1 MKPTF
6 AALAVCCTLLL
17 APLKAHATSANDL
30 LQLCKEMLSETKS
43 QTDGQISFPLT
54 FGNGLCWGFFDAF
67 RGLSRLQSDTDTTTI
82 LHICAPAETTLT
94 QLARTFIE
102 YAESNAHRL
111 NDPAEIVALLAL
123 SKAFPCH

>member
-6 AALAVCCTLLL
+6 AAVAVCCTLL

-30 LQLCKEMLSETKS
+30 MQLCKEMLSETKS
-43 QTDGQISFPLT
+43 QTDGRISFPLT
-54 FGNGLCWGFFDAF
+54 FDNGLCWGFFDAF

-102 YAESNAHRL
+102 YAESNAQRL

-123 SKAFPCH
+123 SKAFPCR

>member
-6 AALAVCCTLLL
+6 AALAVCCALL
-17 APLKAHATSANDL
+17 APLKANATSANEL

-43 QTDGQISFPLT
+43 QTDGRISFPLT

-67 RGLSRLQSDTDTTTI
+67 RGLSRLQSDDGSKTI
-82 LHICAPAETTLT
+82 LYICAPAETTLT
-94 QLARTFIE
+94 QLTRTFIE
-102 YAESNAHRL
+102 YAESNAQQL

-123 SKAFPCH
+123 NKAFPCR